1 MPAVLAVID
10 DQNVIL
16 LNSTYVRV
24 LSVSHFYP
32 DFTEIYVRCFRHR
45 VCVIHI
51 IRYRLYRIVIHSK
64 EMIEVGKK

>member
-32 DFTEIYVRCFRHR
+32 DFTEIYVRCLRHR
-45 VCVIHI
+45 FCVIHI
-51 IRYRLYRIVIHSK
+51 IRYKLYRIIHSK